1 MIPAKLATLDLLRIK
16 VFWSKGYDVKISV
29 HEVTNKILSCDP
41 NYMIGMVMWPK
52 FGNKFVQIWP
62 ENQFYWRVLV
72 QVPWLGTDTRYS
84 LEILNQCEKRVE
96 TKSQKNFGAT
106 TYICRSFRGK
116 TVREG
121 LFALPLSWIWSKAL
135 FQ

>member
-41 NYMIGMVMWPK
+41 NYIIDMVMWPK

-62 ENQFYWRVLV
+62 EK
-72 QVPWLGTDTRYS
+72 P
-84 LEILNQCEKRVE
+84 ILLK
-96 TKSQKNFGAT
+96 GAGSSSMT
-106 TYICRSFRGK
+106 
-116 TVREG
+116 
-121 LFALPLSWIWSKAL
+121 WDWH
-135 FQ
+135 